1 MLSFK
6 PQLLNQRGVGL
17 LQVMIMSGLIG
28 IMGVA
33 FVQLTDQQNKTLE
46 TSKIAFEIAQFTDQ
60 VRVGLSEP
68 QACLATFGGQ
78 PYASTFN
85 VTTLRKTYVEPS
97 TQNKITVPLASVG
110 DEIAPNIKL
119 LEIKMKNVDPTNQK
133 GFVELTVERKGG
145 TIVKREIQIVAL
157 DPTSSGQIT
166 NCFTSGTSVE
176 DPAILCSSLGGVW
189 NTTEHRCNGIVA
201 IDPNP
206 VFCQKYS
213 RRQITQDSTGRLKI
227 VCQPC
232 GTPVAKFDHWTCGH
246 YPGKS
251 SWSNLCHYRMVC
263 GNSRNDLMRPAQWD
277 GKKGPIDASGGD
289 TSSRSNCL
297 SDRRRCDFEPA
308 GMAEN
313 QVNP

>member
-1 MLSFK
+1 MLYFK
-6 PQLLNQRGVGL
+6 PQSLNQRGVGL
-17 LQVMIMSGLIG
+17 LQVLIMSGLIG

-33 FVQLTDQQNKTLE
+33 FVQLTDQQNKNLE
-46 TSKIAFEIAQFTDQ
+46 TSKIFFEIAQFTDQ
-60 VRVGLSEP
+60 VRVGLSDP
-68 QACLATFGGQ
+68 QACVATFGGQ
-78 PYASTFN
+78 SYSSPFN
-85 VTTLRKTYVEPS
+85 VTTIKKTYVEPS

-119 LEIKMKNVDPTNQK
+119 IEIKMKSVDPINQK
-133 GFVELTVERKGG
+133 GFAELTVERKGG
-145 TIVKREIQIVAL
+145 TIVKRDIQIVAL
-157 DPTSSGQIT
+157 DPSSVGQIT
-166 NCFTSGTSVE
+166 NCFTSGATVE

-189 NTTEHRCNGIVA
+189 NTTEHRCYGIVA
-201 IDPNP
+201 VDPNP
-206 VFCQKYS
+206 VFCTRYAK
-213 RRQITQDSTGRLKI
+213 RQITQDSSGRLKI

-232 GTPVAKFDHWTCGH
+232 GAPVAKFDHWTCDH

-263 GNSRNDLMRPAQWD
+263 ANSTNDVMRPAQWD
-277 GKKGPIDASGGD
+277 GGKGPMDAGGGD

-297 SDRRRCDFEPA
+297 SKRRQCSGEPA